1 MNPGKIRT
9 PMKVYQVLKQNLRR
23 KQAILIFNRKVL
35 NRTIYCGASRH
46 QNAHKKFSGTKSPL
60 PCISFW
66 KLDGIV
72 SSAFRFPPSNPILLN
87 SFFWEKQ
94 KKKTFIPTNIVSK
107 NLNLIV
113 TQYQF
118 TAWTYLSTEATRFY
132 FVIFPGRS
140 LS

>member
-1 MNPGKIRT
+1 MNPGRIRT

-35 NRTIYCGASRH
+35 NRTIYCRASRRR
-46 QNAHKKFSGTKSPL
+46 KFSGTKSPL
-60 PCISFW
+60 PYISFW
-66 KLDGIV
+66 KLNTIA
-72 SSAFRFPPSNPILLN
+72 SSAFRFPPSDPILLN
-87 SFFWEKQ
+87 FFFWEKQ
-94 KKKTFIPTNIVSK
+94 KKTFIPTNIVSK

-132 FVIFPGRS
+132 FVIFTGRS